1 MVPGCPTEMRWR
13 PFGRV
18 EIGPVIRLK
27 TGLAD
32 RLASGPGRTLTT
44 TLPKVGIRLTKP
56 GI

>member
-13 PFGRV
+13 PSGRV

-27 TGLAD
+27 TGPAD
-32 RLASGPGRTLTT
+32 RLASGPGRTPTT